1 MIALADQPSMEI
13 QMDFDCYPDKIS
25 LGNQVFA
32 CARKPKE
39 GILYVPYSTDLNVK
53 LGDIATISIG
63 AQTLEL
69 KVVDFASYPSQKI
82 GTTHDHILELHTENI
97 SSSAHKAKEATSMIS
112 IGTLNGQQVQV
123 GNGNT
128 QNVNITIEQLA
139 KEIAKTDDP
148 KAKSLLKGLLE
159 NATVSSVIGAGVS
172 GLIGLL

>member
-1 MIALADQPSMEI
+1 
-13 QMDFDCYPDKIS
+13 
-25 LGNQVFA
+25 
-32 CARKPKE
+32 
-39 GILYVPYSTDLNVK
+39 
-53 LGDIATISIG
+53 
-63 AQTLEL
+63 
-69 KVVDFASYPSQKI
+69 
-82 GTTHDHILELHTENI
+82 
-97 SSSAHKAKEATSMIS
+97 MIS

-128 QNVNITIEQLA
+128 QNVNISIEQLA